1 MSEHQ
6 RRLGP
11 LGRLG
16 RWTAGHFRIV
26 LVAWAIVA
34 VGLGVVAPRAEQALA
49 GAGWAATR
57 SESVRARGL
66 IDRSFAGLGTY
77 GLSVVVHAT
86 GKTVSDP
93 AFARVL
99 RQVERRIH
107 ADDVT
112 ISPDRRV
119 AVIQAGAAGNPD
131 GMVRAA
137 GELKGPLARLGS
149 DGVRVDLAG
158 AAGMWSDFN
167 QANKSAMLKSELLS
181 WPVTLVILVL
191 AFGSLVAAGLPL
203 MLTVTGLVAAAG
215 SLWIGTQIADISIWS
230 MNFALMFALA
240 LGIDYALFIVYRF
253 RGAL

>member
-86 GKTVSDP
+86 DKTVSDP

-99 RQVERRIH
+99 REVQDELKRDPAV
-107 ADDVT
+107 ATVVAPQAGVS
-112 ISPDRRV
+112 ISPDRHA
-119 AVIQAGAAGNPD
+119 AVIQAGAARNENE
-131 GMVRAA
+131 MVRAA
-137 GELKGPLARLGS
+137 DEL
-149 DGVRVDLAG
+149 
-158 AAGMWSDFN
+158 
-167 QANKSAMLKSELLS
+167 
-181 WPVTLVILVL
+181 
-191 AFGSLVAAGLPL
+191 
-203 MLTVTGLVAAAG
+203 
-215 SLWIGTQIADISIWS
+215 
-230 MNFALMFALA
+230 
-240 LGIDYALFIVYRF
+240 
-253 RGAL
+253 